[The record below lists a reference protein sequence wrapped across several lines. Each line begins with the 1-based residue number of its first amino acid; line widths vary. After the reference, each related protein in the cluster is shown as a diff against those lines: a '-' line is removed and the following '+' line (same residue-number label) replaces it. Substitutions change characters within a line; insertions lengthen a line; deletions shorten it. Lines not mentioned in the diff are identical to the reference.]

1 MNNVI
6 LIGAVILLL
15 GSSVASLGRNSRG
28 ELTGIGNVA
37 WDEFELIVDDA
48 FEAYG
53 NKELVNEIKSQ
64 LSLLEVKTRPLMER
78 LEKEGAMLQGDT
90 FVEEDVKDF
99 QKKTAVRVL
108 ATDGLTSDDDEVYNN
123 PDDNYKPSS
132 NVENGAAISGVDF
145 DTTADY
151 LSTVLV
157 KPILL
162 FCLGFVSLFG
172 LNLGLCC
179 RCLCTC
185 CSCAPKKDIT
195 EIELSHQ
202 KLMITGI
209 EILLIFSVLLADTLC
224 FYGYTSLQDGVDKL
238 NDAFDGLLV
247 IFTNV
252 KSICYLLYMQDAPQM
267 TTSTNA
273 AKITC
278 SNALS
283 ILSEMDTFNAAL
295 NSAAK
300 LLYDAIVLLVNY
312 MDTGKEIVNNY
323 VDAYLRT
330 FVFIIWAFAAMA
342 TFWFVLFRI
351 FKSEC
356 GTKFAI
362 FWGELTFFLILL
374 FNVPMMILAQVLGDF
389 CVQPTHNIIKAT
401 PDGDLEDMVRFY
413 SHCTGN
419 DTIGERLLAV
429 QDALGDISNA
439 TSTIMLHPSFGCSS
453 DSNLLTIVATISTVG
468 DRFGDIRSA
477 LTCVNF
483 QAVWFTLMN
492 DSFCGGIYSGIYSLW
507 VSQFITSFFL
517 FFLIVCASI
526 SYQYFHPDHVTKI
539 VPVDEE
545 PVESI
550 KMASAQ
556 YADTV
561 DAPIEKGGGGDGS
574 SYGEESG
581 GKRGEI
587 EMSEMAGNIDGE
599 DII

>member
-1 MNNVI
+1 MHNII
-6 LIGAVILLL
+6 LISAVLLLL
-15 GSSVASLGRNSRG
+15 GSSVSSLGRNPRS
-28 ELTGIGNVA
+28 ELTGIGVAA
-37 WDEFELIVDDA
+37 WDEFEFIVDDA

-64 LSLLEVKTRPLMER
+64 LSLLEAKTRPLMER
-78 LEKEGAMLQGDT
+78 LEKEGV
-90 FVEEDVKDF
+90 VEENVKF
-99 QKKTAVRVL
+99 EKKTVRVL
-108 ATDGLTSDDDEVYNN
+108 ATDGITSDDDEVYNN
-123 PDDNYKPSS
+123 PDDTYEPSS

-145 DTTADY
+145 DTTSDY
-151 LSTVLV
+151 LSTVLI

-185 CSCAPKKDIT
+185 CSCAPKKDIS
-195 EIELSHQ
+195 EKELSHQ

-224 FYGYTSLQDGVDKL
+224 FYGYTSLQEGVDKL

-252 KSICYLLYMQDAPQM
+252 KSSSYLLYMQDAPTM
-267 TTSTNA
+267 TTSTTA
-273 AKITC
+273 AKTTC
-278 SNALS
+278 SNAAS
-283 ILSEMDTFNAAL
+283 ILSEMDDFNVAL

-300 LLYDAIVLLVNY
+300 LLYDAVVSLVNY
-312 MDTGKEIVNNY
+312 IDTGKDIVNNY

-401 PDGDLEDMVRFY
+401 PDGQLEDMVRFY

-419 DTIGERLLAV
+419 DTIGEKLLAV
-429 QDALGDISNA
+429 QSALTDISNA
-439 TSTIMLHPSFGCSS
+439 TATIMTHPSFGCSS
-453 DSNLLTIVATISTVG
+453 DSNLATIVSTISTVG
-468 DRFGDIRSA
+468 GRFGDISGY
-477 LTCVNF
+477 LTCANF
-483 QAVWFTLMN
+483 QTVWFTLMN

-526 SYQYFHPDHVTKI
+526 SYQYFHPDHVKKI

-545 PVESI
+545 PEESM
-550 KMASAQ
+550 KMAKAVPSAP
-556 YADTV
+556 YTDIA
-561 DAPIEKGGGGDGS
+561 DAPSAPSIEKGGGGGGFG
-574 SYGEESG
+574 YGVEG
-581 GKRGEI
+581 GGEGGEM